1 MVVRRGAFAAVALP
15 FLVAASLVGA
25 SLALAADHEVAIRA
39 AGFDPPT
46 ITVLTGEP
54 VTWTNAT
61 EAEHTVTTDDGT
73 LDSGPIGPGEAY
85 ATCSKRPA
93 RSPTTTRR
101 ARASV
106 ARSSWRR
113 RR

>member
-1 MVVRRGAFAAVALP
+1 MTRGMAVRRGTFAAVALAVV
-15 FLVAASLVGA
+15 VAASLVGA

-73 LDSGPIGPGEAY
+73 LDSGPIGPGEAFGH
-85 ATCSKRPA
+85 
-93 RSPTTTRR
+93 
-101 ARASV
+101 V
-106 ARSSWRR
+106 F
-113 RR
+113 